1 VTGRDRDR
9 WYPGKRVDRIR
20 ASRSYGS
27 VLALT
32 ILAIL
37 LAAWAPDDGWSWSV
51 FVLLQAALLAVA
63 MWTSGLGRAGVR
75 FSMVVLGGALVLA
88 VLQIT
93 WAGAGHGVAGF
104 VNGILGLA
112 TCLVIAVG
120 VVDQRE
126 INAQSVIGVITIYL
140 MIGLLFAFAFT
151 AIALLGDG
159 PLFAQGTDGTLGTR
173 VYFSFVTLATLGYG
187 DYTPAQEAAQMLA
200 VTEAILGQLYLVTV
214 VAVVVGRLRPRG
226 ERAAEGPAE
235 AERPER

>member
-1 VTGRDRDR
+1 VALQDRDR
-9 WYPGKRVDRIR
+9 WYPGRRVDRIR

-27 VLALT
+27 VLVLT

-37 LAAWAPDDGWSWSV
+37 FAAGAPDDGWAWSA
-51 FVLLQAALLAVA
+51 FVLLQAGLLAVA
-63 MWTSGLGRAGVR
+63 MWTSGLGRAGLR
-75 FSMVVLGGALVLA
+75 FSALVIGGAFVLA
-88 VLQIT
+88 LLQIT
-93 WAGAGHGVAGF
+93 WAGDGNGVAGI

-112 TCLVIAVG
+112 TCVVIAVG

-140 MIGLLFAFAFT
+140 MIGLLFAFAYS

-187 DYTPAQEAAQMLA
+187 DILPVHPAARSLATLEA
-200 VTEAILGQLYLVTV
+200 VTGTLYLAILIARLVSLAKV
-214 VAVVVGRLRPRG
+214 PGREEDPD
-226 ERAAEGPAE
+226 A
-235 AERPER
+235 